1 MTDEKL
7 KYLKNKISLELKDV
21 STQQGF
27 EIICKRLD
35 AAEKENAEL
44 KTQIEELKTHCI
56 AVDNVNAKMKN
67 CVNCKYGEDYDYF
80 KSRKCDKCNSKY
92 SKWELKDEKGKAEM
106 TEEKR
111 KKKVYISGQI
121 TGLDEAEYK
130 ALFNKAA
137 DILRQFGYEPVNPAT
152 LDETEN
158 TKNWGW
164 SDYMKHDIK
173 MLCDCDY
180 IYLLPNWRNSKDAKF
195 EYMVADLLNIPCL
208 NLQDVQE
215 AAC

>member
-35 AAEKENAEL
+35 ASEKENAEL
-44 KTQIEELKTHCI
+44 
-56 AVDNVNAKMKN
+56 NN
-67 CVNCKYGEDYDYF
+67 
-80 KSRKCDKCNSKY
+80 
-92 SKWELKDEKGKAEM
+92 EKGKAEM

-111 KKKVYISGQI
+111 KKRVYISGQI

-137 DILRQFGYEPVNPAT
+137 DVLRQFGYEPVNPAT

-158 TKNWGW
+158 TKNWSW
-164 SDYMKHDIK
+164 HDYMKRDIK
-173 MLCDCDY
+173 MMCDCDY
-180 IYLLPNWRNSKDAKF
+180 IYLLPNWRNSKGAKF

-215 AAC
+215 AAG